1 MVNDLYTCSSFDAQ
15 FGWTLEKKT
24 DVLYLRS
31 FKFSLLYYA
40 IGIYKNKENVSTI

>member
-31 FKFSLLYYA
+31 FEFGLLYYV
-40 IGIYKNKENVSTI
+40 IGIYDTKENIFNN